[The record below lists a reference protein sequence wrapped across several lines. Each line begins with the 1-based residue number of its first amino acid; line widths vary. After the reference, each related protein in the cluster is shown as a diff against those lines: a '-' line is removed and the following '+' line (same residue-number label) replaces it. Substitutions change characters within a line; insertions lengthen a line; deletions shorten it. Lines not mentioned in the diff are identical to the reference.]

1 VNAPWVWVS
10 YAADHRGVPT
20 GSGGDGARALRLPWR
35 RAGRHTLDMA
45 STIVFL
51 VRHAKA
57 ANRDG
62 WTGGDRDR
70 PLIDKGRKQAD
81 RLAAALRREQPVLVA
96 ASPWLRCRQT
106 AAPLA
111 AAMGLQVELDDRLG
125 YDAADVA
132 GWVRSAAADHPGQA
146 VAGISHGDLI
156 PMYLLQAGLVD
167 GFPAFRTGSLYRLEV
182 SRGRVAG
189 VTLVDRKDLKRQLG
203 DS

>member
-1 VNAPWVWVS
+1 
-10 YAADHRGVPT
+10 
-20 GSGGDGARALRLPWR
+20 
-35 RAGRHTLDMA
+35 MA
-45 STIVFL
+45 TTIVFL

-57 ANRDG
+57 ADRFE

-125 YDAADVA
+125 YDAPDMA
-132 GWVRSAAADHPGQA
+132 GWVRSAMA
-146 VAGISHGDLI
+146 
-156 PMYLLQAGLVD
+156 
-167 GFPAFRTGSLYRLEV
+167 T
-182 SRGRVAG
+182 
-189 VTLVDRKDLKRQLG
+189 
-203 DS
+203 